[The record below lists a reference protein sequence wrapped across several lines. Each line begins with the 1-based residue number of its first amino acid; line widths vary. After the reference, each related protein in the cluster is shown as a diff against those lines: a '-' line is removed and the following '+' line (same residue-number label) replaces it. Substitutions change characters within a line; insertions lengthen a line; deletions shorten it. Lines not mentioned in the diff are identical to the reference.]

1 MGVKSLWQLLAP
13 VGRPV
18 QLENMEGKTMAIDSS
33 IWIYQFQA
41 TMRDKEGRV
50 LVNAHVLGF
59 LRRITKLLF
68 YGIKPVFV
76 FDGGAPALKRNTL
89 NQRRE
94 RKTDATESHT
104 RIAERLLAAQLR
116 QAAVQ
121 QAQSSSSKKGKDK
134 APAEDEDVVY
144 LEDIDPTMQK
154 TPARKP
160 ARPSTPPDSQSQ
172 TQASASKA
180 KFRDHDIYK
189 LPEVNL
195 EAAIAKASTTA
206 LPDPRLATEDELRT
220 FIDEMRPEDL
230 DVSSPA
236 FRELPTEVQY
246 EIVGD
251 LRLKSRQTS
260 YVRLQNMLSASK
272 TPLDFS
278 KQQIANLQ
286 RRNALTQQL
295 LVTTDTIGS
304 AHISIPVRVASERN
318 KQYVLV
324 KNSSAEGGW
333 VLGIRDTTGNS
344 AEKPIEIDKD
354 EDVKPQVTSQSQVIA
369 PPVAVDSDSDDEDME
384 EVQIDATYTPSI
396 PMDSDLR
403 AYHAENALSAIER
416 RQRETAARGKGKGKA
431 AANGNERL
439 FTLDGD
445 DFEDEQLNL
454 MEEDDDLLAIAIQES
469 LEQPAVEVSSPSKA
483 GPEKPNRPSISETPS
498 RLETALAIGIGGY
511 SSTPGGSSRPPLST
525 SRVPSS
531 STRPPLSSSTR
542 PSQTSIDSTRPSSST
557 HGPPMSM
564 STSAATPSFG
574 TFGTPTLLLG
584 HDEQEEPEAAEN
596 AVPVIGEQ
604 PSTAMDVPRPVPAA
618 EPSVAPTTELMSS
631 DEDDEME
638 EVPVPSA
645 EPTRIPFPSPKRTP
659 PPVRRSP
666 SPIHRSPSPIH
677 RSSRTR
683 QSPLPSPSPINS
695 PAPVPHASPLPSPSP
710 IRTFGVNAPRLPSP
724 SPVRTFEESAENTVK
739 KPAERS
745 AEEPTAPFP
754 EPPRLIRRSP
764 VVDAD
769 HSNPSNDTLMASG
782 SGKTMDEDEDLV
794 NDQDEDQG
802 GPAEE
807 QPDQPHEDFDA
818 AHEMDATAEEGE
830 FARFLSQVK
839 GRDLASVRSE
849 IDDEITSLRQQRT
862 AAMRAAEDVTQ
873 QMVAQIMIMLRLFG
887 IPYMTAPMEAEAQCA
902 TLVSLNLVDGVIT
915 DDSDVFLF
923 GAARVFKN
931 MFNQSKTVECFLAA
945 DLQRELGLDR
955 GVLIRLAYLLGSD
968 YTEGLPGVGPVMA
981 MELLREF
988 PGEDGLERFR
998 EWWGRVQ
1005 MGRDGEES
1013 NTPFRRRFKKKFK
1026 DLYLPPDW
1034 PNGAVR
1040 DAYLHSTVD
1049 ESEEPFKWG
1058 LPDLDGL
1065 REFFN
1070 GELGWSQHKVDEL
1083 LLPIISKMGKR
1094 GQTQTIKQGTLNSFL
1109 DVSLGTGTHA
1119 PRKRQAYASKRLQ
1132 QVVSDF
1138 RKKRAGLAED
1148 NEEEAENG
1156 EPVRKRRRTVVP
1168 KGKGKGTQRKGKGKQ
1183 ASVEGDDDLGEGVGE
1198 SVEGNEDGGAQ
1209 DAEPAKAPRKR
1220 VTAKKP
1226 AAKKASARKG
1236 KKKRTASEDEED
1248 DDDSDDNYAGDG
1260 GDDAS
1265 YSPGDATPPPR
1276 RPRPKPRPVRRST
1289 ANTEAS

>member
-121 QAQSSSSKKGKDK
+121 QAQSSSSKKGKGK

-144 LEDIDPTMQK
+144 LEDIDPTMHK
-154 TPARKP
+154 TPTRKP
-160 ARPSTPPDSQSQ
+160 AQPTTPPTSQSQ

-195 EAAIAKASTTA
+195 EAAIAKLSTTA
-206 LPDPRLATEDELRT
+206 LPDPRLATEEELRT

-230 DVSSPA
+230 DVTSPA

-260 YVRLQNMLSASK
+260 YVRLQNMLQASK

-344 AEKPIEIDKD
+344 VEKPIEIDKD
-354 EDVKPQVTSQSQVIA
+354 EDVKPEGAPQSQVIA
-369 PPVAVDSDSDDEDME
+369 PPVAVDSDSDDDEDME
-384 EVQIDATYTPSI
+384 EVQIDATYTPPI

-416 RQRETAARGKGKGKA
+416 RQRETAARGKAKGKA

-445 DFEDEQLNL
+445 DFEDEQWNL
-454 MEEDDDLLAIAIQES
+454 IEEDDDLLAIAIQES
-469 LEQPAVEVSSPSKA
+469 LEQPSQHSQLEVSSTSKA
-483 GPEKPNRPSISETPS
+483 APEKPSRPSISETPS

-511 SSTPGGSSRPPLST
+511 SSTPGGSSRPPPST
-525 SRVPSS
+525 PRVPSS
-531 STRPPLSSSTR
+531 STRPPLPSSTR
-542 PSQTSIDSTRPSSST
+542 PSQTSIDSTRPSFST
-557 HGPPMSM
+557 PGPSI
-564 STSAATPSFG
+564 STPAATSSFG

-584 HDEQEEPEAAEN
+584 DDEQEEPEAAES
-596 AVPVIGEQ
+596 AVPAIGGQ
-604 PSTAMDVPRPVPAA
+604 SSTAMDVPRPAPAA

-645 EPTRIPFPSPKRTP
+645 EPTRIPSPSPKRTP
-659 PPVRRSP
+659 PPIRRSP
-666 SPIHRSPSPIH
+666 SPLHRSPSPIH

-683 QSPLPSPSPINS
+683 QSPLSSPSPINS
-695 PAPVPHASPLPSPSP
+695 PALVPHASPLPDDM
-710 IRTFGVNAPRLPSP
+710 
-724 SPVRTFEESAENTVK
+724 
-739 KPAERS
+739 
-745 AEEPTAPFP
+745 
-754 EPPRLIRRSP
+754 LI
-764 VVDAD
+764 
-769 HSNPSNDTLMASG
+769 ASG

-794 NDQDEDQG
+794 DNQDEDQG

-807 QPDQPHEDFDA
+807 QPEQPHDDFDA

-1040 DAYLHSTVD
+1040 DAYLHPTVD

-1094 GQTQTIKQGTLNSFL
+1094 GQTNKQGTLNSFL

-1138 RKKRAGLAED
+1138 RKKRAGLAEGD
-1148 NEEEAENG
+1148 DEEAASG
-1156 EPVRKRRRTVVP
+1156 EPVRKRRRTTTTKA
-1168 KGKGKGTQRKGKGKQ
+1168 KGKGAGRKGKGKQ
-1183 ASVEGDDDLGEGVGE
+1183 AE
-1198 SVEGNEDGGAQ
+1198 A
-1209 DAEPAKAPRKR
+1209 DAE
-1220 VTAKKP
+1220 
-1226 AAKKASARKG
+1226 AR
-1236 KKKRTASEDEED
+1236 KKRTASEEEED
-1248 DDDSDDNYAGDG
+1248 DDDSDDDYAGDA
-1260 GDDAS
+1260 GDDGDFP
-1265 YSPGDATPPPR
+1265 PGDATPPRP
-1276 RPRPKPRPVRRST
+1276 RPRPKPRPIRRST

>member
-121 QAQSSSSKKGKDK
+121 QAQSSSKKGKGK
-134 APAEDEDVVY
+134 APPEDEDVVY

-172 TQASASKA
+172 TQAPASKA

-230 DVSSPA
+230 DVTSPA

-354 EDVKPQVTSQSQVIA
+354 EDVKPKVTSQSQVIA
-369 PPVAVDSDSDDEDME
+369 PPVAVVSDSDDDEDME
-384 EVQIDATYTPSI
+384 
-396 PMDSDLR
+396 
-403 AYHAENALSAIER
+403 ENALSAIER
-416 RQRETAARGKGKGKA
+416 RQREATARGKLKGKA
-431 AANGNERL
+431 AATGNERL

-469 LEQPAVEVSSPSKA
+469 LEQPSQHSQLEVSSTSKA
-483 GPEKPNRPSISETPS
+483 APEKPSRPSISETPS

-525 SRVPSS
+525 PRVPSS
-531 STRPPLSSSTR
+531 SARPPLSSSTR
-542 PSQTSIDSTRPSSST
+542 PSQTSIDSTRPSVST
-557 HGPPMSM
+557 PGPPM

-584 HDEQEEPEAAEN
+584 DDEQEEPEATES
-596 AVPVIGEQ
+596 AVPAIGEQ
-604 PSTAMDVPRPVPAA
+604 PSTAMDVPRPAPAA

-659 PPVRRSP
+659 PPIRRSP

-677 RSSRTR
+677 RPSRTR
-683 QSPLPSPSPINS
+683 QSRLPSPSPIHS
-695 PAPVPHASPLPSPSP
+695 PAPVPHASPLPSP
-710 IRTFGVNAPRLPSP
+710 
-724 SPVRTFEESAENTVK
+724 
-739 KPAERS
+739 
-745 AEEPTAPFP
+745 
-754 EPPRLIRRSP
+754 
-764 VVDAD
+764 
-769 HSNPSNDTLMASG
+769 
-782 SGKTMDEDEDLV
+782 GKTIDGDEDLV

-988 PGEDGLERFR
+988 PGEDGLEKFR

-1005 MGRDGEES
+1005 MGRDGEDS

-1040 DAYLHSTVD
+1040 DAYLHPIVD

-1094 GQTQTIKQGTLNSFL
+1094 GQTNKQGTLNSFL

-1138 RKKRAGLAED
+1138 RKKRAGLVED

-1168 KGKGKGTQRKGKGKQ
+1168 KGKGKGTQRKAKGKQ
-1183 ASVEGDDDLGEGVGE
+1183 ASVEGEGDLGEGVGE

-1209 DAEPAKAPRKR
+1209 DMGSAKAPRKR

-1236 KKKRTASEDEED
+1236 KKKRTLSEEEED

-1260 GDDAS
+1260 GDDAPF
-1265 YSPGDATPPPR
+1265 SPGDATPPPR

>member
-121 QAQSSSSKKGKDK
+121 QAQSSSSKKGKGK

-160 ARPSTPPDSQSQ
+160 AQPATPPTSQSQ

-230 DVSSPA
+230 DVTSPA

-260 YVRLQNMLSASK
+260 YVRLQNMLQASK

-324 KNSSAEGGW
+324 KNTTREGGW

-354 EDVKPQVTSQSQVIA
+354 EDVKPQVTPQKQVIA
-369 PPVAVDSDSDDEDME
+369 PP
-384 EVQIDATYTPSI
+384 IDATYTPST

-469 LEQPAVEVSSPSKA
+469 LEQPAQHCPVEVSSTSKA
-483 GPEKPNRPSISETPS
+483 GPEKPSRPSISETPS

-511 SSTPGGSSRPPLST
+511 TSTPGGSSRPPLST
-525 SRVPSS
+525 SRQPSS

-542 PSQTSIDSTRPSSST
+542 PSQTSIDSTRPSFST
-557 HGPPMSM
+557 SGPSKP
-564 STSAATPSFG
+564 TSAATSSFG
-574 TFGTPTLLLG
+574 AFGTPTLLLG
-584 HDEQEEPEAAEN
+584 DDEQEEPEAAEY

-604 PSTAMDVPRPVPAA
+604 PSTAMDVPRPATAA
-618 EPSVAPTTELMSS
+618 ELAVAPTTEPMSS

-638 EVPVPSA
+638 EVPVPSV
-645 EPTRIPFPSPKRTP
+645 EPTRIPSPSPKRTP
-659 PPVRRSP
+659 PPIRRSP

-677 RSSRTR
+677 CSSRTR

-710 IRTFGVNAPRLPSP
+710 
-724 SPVRTFEESAENTVK
+724 VRTF
-739 KPAERS
+739 
-745 AEEPTAPFP
+745 
-754 EPPRLIRRSP
+754 
-764 VVDAD
+764 
-769 HSNPSNDTLMASG
+769 
-782 SGKTMDEDEDLV
+782 DLV

-807 QPDQPHEDFDA
+807 QPDQPHEDLDA

-1040 DAYLHSTVD
+1040 DAYLHPTVD

-1094 GQTQTIKQGTLNSFL
+1094 GQTNKQGTLNSFL
-1109 DVSLGTGTHA
+1109 DVSLSTGTHA

-1138 RKKRAGLAED
+1138 KKKRAGLAD

-1156 EPVRKRRRTVVP
+1156 EPARKRRRT
-1168 KGKGKGTQRKGKGKQ
+1168 
-1183 ASVEGDDDLGEGVGE
+1183 
-1198 SVEGNEDGGAQ
+1198 
-1209 DAEPAKAPRKR
+1209 DAKPAKASCKR
-1220 VTAKKP
+1220 ITAKKP
-1226 AAKKASARKG
+1226 AAKKAPARKAR
-1236 KKKRTASEDEED
+1236 KKRTASEEEED

-1260 GDDAS
+1260 GDDAPF
-1265 YSPGDATPPPR
+1265 SPGDATPPRP

-1289 ANTEAS
+1289 ANAEAS

>member
-121 QAQSSSSKKGKDK
+121 QAQSSSSKKGKGK

-160 ARPSTPPDSQSQ
+160 AQPSSPPTSKSQ

-230 DVSSPA
+230 DVTSPA

-318 KQYVLV
+318 KH
-324 KNSSAEGGW
+324 SAEGGW

-369 PPVAVDSDSDDEDME
+369 PPVAVDSDSDDDEDME
-384 EVQIDATYTPSI
+384 EVQIDNTLNPSI

-531 STRPPLSSSTR
+531 SARPPLSSSTR
-542 PSQTSIDSTRPSSST
+542 PSQTSIDSTRFSFST
-557 HGPPMSM
+557 PGPAM

-584 HDEQEEPEAAEN
+584 DDEQEEPEAAEN
-596 AVPVIGEQ
+596 AVPVIGEE
-604 PSTAMDVPRPVPAA
+604 PSTAMDVPRPAPAA
-618 EPSVAPTTELMSS
+618 QPSVAPTTEPMSS

-645 EPTRIPFPSPKRTP
+645 EPARIPSPSSKRTP
-659 PPVRRSP
+659 PPIRRSP
-666 SPIHRSPSPIH
+666 SPIHRPPSPIH
-677 RSSRTR
+677 RPSRTR
-683 QSPLPSPSPINS
+683 QSPIPSPSPVNS
-695 PAPVPHASPLPSPSP
+695 PAPIPHASPLPSPSP

-724 SPVRTFEESAENTVK
+724 SP
-739 KPAERS
+739 
-745 AEEPTAPFP
+745 
-754 EPPRLIRRSP
+754 
-764 VVDAD
+764 
-769 HSNPSNDTLMASG
+769 
-782 SGKTMDEDEDLV
+782 
-794 NDQDEDQG
+794 
-802 GPAEE
+802 E
-807 QPDQPHEDFDA
+807 QPDQPHDDFDA
-818 AHEMDATAEEGE
+818 AHEMDATVEEGE

-988 PGEDGLERFR
+988 PGEDGLEKFR

-1013 NTPFRRRFKKKFK
+1013 ITPFRRRFKKKFK

-1040 DAYLHSTVD
+1040 DAYLHPTVD

-1070 GELGWSQHKVDEL
+1070 GELSWSQHKVDEL

-1094 GQTQTIKQGTLNSFL
+1094 GQTNKQGTLNSFL

-1148 NEEEAENG
+1148 NEEETENG

-1183 ASVEGDDDLGEGVGE
+1183 ASVEGEGDLGEGVGE
-1198 SVEGNEDGGAQ
+1198 NVEGNEDGGAQ
-1209 DAEPAKAPRKR
+1209 DVEPAKAPRKR
-1220 VTAKKP
+1220 VMAKKP
-1226 AAKKASARKG
+1226 APKKAPARKAR
-1236 KKKRTASEDEED
+1236 KKRTASEEEED

-1260 GDDAS
+1260 GDDAPF
-1265 YSPGDATPPPR
+1265 SPGDATPPPR

>member
-230 DVSSPA
+230 DVTSPA

-454 MEEDDDLLAIAIQES
+454 MEEDDDLLAIAIEES

-557 HGPPMSM
+557 PGPPMSM
-564 STSAATPSFG
+564 SAATPSFG

-584 HDEQEEPEAAEN
+584 DYEQEEPEAAEN

-604 PSTAMDVPRPVPAA
+604 PSTAMDVPRPAPAT
-618 EPSVAPTTELMSS
+618 EPSVGPTTELMSS

-645 EPTRIPFPSPKRTP
+645 EPTRIPSPSPKRTP
-659 PPVRRSP
+659 PPIRRSP
-666 SPIHRSPSPIH
+666 SPIHRPPSPIH
-677 RSSRTR
+677 YLSRTR
-683 QSPLPSPSPINS
+683 QSPLPSPSPVNS
-695 PAPVPHASPLPSPSP
+695 PAPIPHASPLPSPSP

-724 SPVRTFEESAENTVK
+724 SPVRTFEEK
-739 KPAERS
+739 
-745 AEEPTAPFP
+745 
-754 EPPRLIRRSP
+754 
-764 VVDAD
+764 
-769 HSNPSNDTLMASG
+769 
-782 SGKTMDEDEDLV
+782 
-794 NDQDEDQG
+794 
-802 GPAEE
+802 E

-1094 GQTQTIKQGTLNSFL
+1094 GQTNKQGTLNSFL

-1226 AAKKASARKG
+1226 AAQKASARKAR
-1236 KKKRTASEDEED
+1236 KKRTASEEEEED
-1248 DDDSDDNYAGDG
+1248 DDNSDDNYAGDG
-1260 GDDAS
+1260 GDDAPF
-1265 YSPGDATPPPR
+1265 SPGDATPPPR

>member
-121 QAQSSSSKKGKDK
+121 QAQSSSSKKGKGK

-160 ARPSTPPDSQSQ
+160 AQPSTPPTSQSQ

-195 EAAIAKASTTA
+195 EAAIAKASATA

-230 DVSSPA
+230 DVTSPA

-511 SSTPGGSSRPPLST
+511 ST
-525 SRVPSS
+525 
-531 STRPPLSSSTR
+531 
-542 PSQTSIDSTRPSSST
+542 
-557 HGPPMSM
+557 
-564 STSAATPSFG
+564 
-574 TFGTPTLLLG
+574 
-584 HDEQEEPEAAEN
+584 
-596 AVPVIGEQ
+596 
-604 PSTAMDVPRPVPAA
+604 
-618 EPSVAPTTELMSS
+618 
-631 DEDDEME
+631 
-638 EVPVPSA
+638 
-645 EPTRIPFPSPKRTP
+645 
-659 PPVRRSP
+659 
-666 SPIHRSPSPIH
+666 
-677 RSSRTR
+677 
-683 QSPLPSPSPINS
+683 
-695 PAPVPHASPLPSPSP
+695 PVPHASPLPSPSP

-724 SPVRTFEESAENTVK
+724 SPVRTFEESVEDTVK
-739 KPAERS
+739 MPAERS
-745 AEEPTAPFP
+745 LEEPTAPFP
-754 EPPRLIRRSP
+754 EPSRLIRRSP

-769 HSNPSNDTLMASG
+769 HSNHSTDTLMASG
-782 SGKTMDEDEDLV
+782 SRKTMDEDEDLV

-807 QPDQPHEDFDA
+807 QPEQPHDDFDA

-988 PGEDGLERFR
+988 PGDDGLERFR

-1013 NTPFRRRFKKKFK
+1013 NTAFRRRFTKKFK

-1040 DAYLHSTVD
+1040 DAYLHPTVD

-1070 GELGWSQHKVDEL
+1070 GELGWSQYKVDEL

-1094 GQTQTIKQGTLNSFL
+1094 GQTQTNKQGTLNSFL

-1168 KGKGKGTQRKGKGKQ
+1168 KGKGKGTQRKGKGNQ

-1226 AAKKASARKG
+1226 AAKKASARKAR
-1236 KKKRTASEDEED
+1236 KKRTASEEEEED
-1248 DDDSDDNYAGDG
+1248 DDNSDDNYAGDG
-1260 GDDAS
+1260 GDDAPF
-1265 YSPGDATPPPR
+1265 SPGDATPPPR